1 MLTNEM
7 NKAQFHDIVMGYNHM
22 VHSVTGFT
30 PHELMFSQHE
40 VFAPEGV
47 QSDNDCLIEMIN
59 ERGLVTSFQEA
70 NPDVPL
76 RWVEEHAMLIMT
88 NKEDILNY
96 YTAAGSTDQP
106 QKVIVKPLL
115 CL

>member
-1 MLTNEM
+1 MAIYQDWVLTNEM
-7 NKAQFHDIVMGYNHM
+7 NKAQFCDIVMGYNCM

-30 PHELMFSQHE
+30 PHELMFSRRE

-47 QSDNDCLIEMIN
+47 RSDDDRLIEMIN

-70 NPDVPL
+70 NPEVPL

-88 NKEDILNY
+88 DEEDILNY
-96 YTAAGSTDQP
+96 YTAAGSTD
-106 QKVIVKPLL
+106 
-115 CL
+115 